1 MQHGS
6 VADRSQRHVANVLE
20 RPPCVVVRA
29 RIVGTVVLF
38 AEVALRELSVRL
50 IETHH
55 IVAGRD
61 GRTARLERAIGALH
75 LDALQPEQVHE
86 IGGLNGS
93 RLIRGDDERIRPIL
107 PPAVFDSA
115 HALAIELIEIAM
127 PVAGHVI
134 QRDEQRRLLI
144 VDVVADAPAYAVDR
158 RVRPEPFDRRLTV
171 GQLHGMAFGATGG
184 VRLVE
189 AADRVVAV
197 RHPEHVVRRP
207 AVVEIVRPDAG
218 QPATRER
225 RDFLEG
231 ELVPLADDDGVEL
244 AIVGPGPGGRIE
256 ERHRLVQ
263 NVQHGGMPGE
273 ERLQHR
279 PGQHL

>member
-20 RPPCVVVRA
+20 RPPRVVVRA

-38 AEVALRELSVRL
+38 AEVALRERSVRL

-61 GRTARLERAIGALH
+61 VRTARLERAIGALH

-93 RLIRGDDERIRPIL
+93 GLIRGEDERILAIL
-107 PPAVFDSA
+107 PPAVFYSA
-115 HALAIELIEIAM
+115 HALAIELIEIALT
-127 PVAGHVI
+127 VAGHVI

-158 RVRPEPFDRRLTV
+158 RVWPEPFDRRLTV

-189 AADRVVAV
+189 AAERGVTV
-197 RHPEHVVRRP
+197 RPPEGGVRRP
-207 AVVEIVRPDAG
+207 A
-218 QPATRER
+218 
-225 RDFLEG
+225 
-231 ELVPLADDDGVEL
+231 GVER
-244 AIVGPGPGGRIE
+244 G
-256 ERHRLVQ
+256 
-263 NVQHGGMPGE
+263 
-273 ERLQHR
+273 R
-279 PGQHL
+279 PGVGEPARRARRP